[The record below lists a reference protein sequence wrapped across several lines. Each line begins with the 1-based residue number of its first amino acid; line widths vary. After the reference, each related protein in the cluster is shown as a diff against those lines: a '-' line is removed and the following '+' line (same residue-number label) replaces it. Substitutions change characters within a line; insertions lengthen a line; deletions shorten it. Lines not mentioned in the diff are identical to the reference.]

1 MADQPNQKSLGDVVE
16 QLQELNDATAMAQ
29 ESAYYTQELNDYMRT
44 EGRNLDSS
52 QLYAIEDLIEV
63 LKSGKLDELEAE
75 KEQLLRGRIEAKR
88 DNERND
94 LLETI
99 AKYTTFSYE
108 QLKDEFGDK
117 GRGTIAG
124 IIINTAIRGLLIG
137 FFASAF
143 LEPFKLIGKGLSAI
157 GTKIGKLLGMQ
168 GFFKGLRVSIQ
179 TTVTNGFK
187 AMTGIFKSKG
197 NKPPG
202 FLMKS
207 VKQLQ
212 LVFMDSFR
220 IMTTIL
226 GNVTKVAAATT
237 GFLAGRFRALESLTK
252 LKFSFPVDS
261 KLMKGIARALNT
273 LFKPLTGLINLF
285 TGQAGVV
292 IKSVDS
298 AGRALGTSSKVVN
311 SLGTSVVNFFKAL
324 KPIKT
329 VFGFLA
335 SIGGAF
341 KGVGQVLGRFFG
353 IFNFI
358 FGFFKGF
365 KKYENG
371 SFLTKVFAG
380 IMGGFKNL
388 LLMGPVFLLDGV
400 RFVLGKIAGALGFEG
415 LADFLSA
422 FSFRDIVGKAFDFVT
437 DTIINFFARMRDTI
451 ADIGIGGMV
460 KNIGINLLKVFK
472 KIATFPQA
480 VAAGGLGAIAASLPG
495 GKTPMEGFKEGFDKV
510 FTAGD
515 TALDGLKAKA
525 DGMDKKGMLID
536 AKSREGKALKDQVF
550 SGPRMTDQEAARRD
564 TALYNIQQKAGDT
577 VTVISNAANQA
588 VDAVGGMLAN
598 TYT

>member
-99 AKYTTFSYE
+99 AKYTSFSYE
-108 QLKDEFGDK
+108 QLKEEFGDK

-124 IIINTAIRGLLIG
+124 IIINTAVRGLLIG

-187 AMTGIFKSKG
+187 AFTGIFKSKG

-202 FLMKS
+202 FLARS
-207 VKQLQ
+207 VKQLK

-261 KLMKGIARALNT
+261 KLMKGISRALNT
-273 LFKPLTGLINLF
+273 LFKPLNGLINLF
-285 TGQAGVV
+285 TGQASVV
-292 IKSVDS
+292 IKSVDK
-298 AGRALGTSSKVVN
+298 AGKALGTSSKVVN
-311 SLGTSVVNFFKAL
+311 SLGSSIVNFFKAL

-329 VFGFLA
+329 VFGFL
-335 SIGGAF
+335 SRVGNAF
-341 KGVGQVLGRFFG
+341 KGIGRVLGRFFG

-358 FGFFKGF
+358 VGFFKGF
-365 KKYENG
+365 KQYEDG

-380 IMGGFKNL
+380 IMGGFKQM
-388 LLMGPVFLLDGV
+388 LLMGPIFLLDGI
-400 RFVLGKIAGALGFEG
+400 RFITGKILGFFGFEKAAEF
-415 LADFLSA
+415 LAS
-422 FSFRDIVGKAFDFVT
+422 FSFTKIVGDAFDAVT

-451 ADIGIGGMV
+451 SDIGFGGII
-460 KNIGINLLKVFK
+460 KNITISLLKIFK

>member
-29 ESAYYTQELNDYMRT
+29 ESAFYTQELNDYMRT

-117 GRGTIAG
+117 GRGTIAS
-124 IIINTAIRGLLIG
+124 IIIKTALRGLLFG

-157 GTKIGKLLGMQ
+157 GTKIGKLLGFP
-168 GFFKGLRVSIQ
+168 GFFKGLRTSIQ

-187 AMTGIFKSKG
+187 AFTGLFKSRG

-207 VKQLQ
+207 FTQLK
-212 LVFMDSFR
+212 LVFIDTVR
-220 IMTTIL
+220 ILSTMV
-226 GNVTKVAAATT
+226 GNIVKVAAAAT
-237 GFLAGRFRALESLTK
+237 GFLAGRFAALESLTK
-252 LKFSFPVDS
+252 LKFSFPVNS
-261 KLMKGIARALNT
+261 KLMQGISKALNT
-273 LFKPLTGLINLF
+273 LFKPLNGLIRLF
-285 TGQAGVV
+285 TGQASVI
-292 IKSVDS
+292 IKSVDA
-298 AGRALGTSSKVVN
+298 AGKSLGTGSKVVN
-311 SLGTSVVNFFKAL
+311 TMGTSIVTFFKTL

-329 VFGFLA
+329 VFGFL
-335 SIGGAF
+335 SRVGNAF
-341 KGVGQVLGRFFG
+341 KGVGRVLGRFFG
-353 IFNFI
+353 VFNFI
-358 FGFFKGF
+358 VGFFKGF
-365 KKYENG
+365 KKYEDG
-371 SFLTKVFAG
+371 SFLTKLFGG

-388 LLMGPVFLLDGV
+388 LLMGPVFLLDGA
-400 RFVLGKIAGALGFEG
+400 RFILGKLAGALGFEG
-415 LADFLSA
+415 AAEFLSS
-422 FSFRDIVGKAFDFVT
+422 FSFKEIVGNAFDFVT
-437 DTIINFFARMRDTI
+437 DTIINFFARMKDTI
-451 ADIGIGGMV
+451 ADIGIGGLI
-460 KNIGINLLKVFK
+460 KNISLNLLKVFK
-472 KIATFPQA
+472 KIATFPHA
-480 VAAGGLGAIAASLPG
+480 VAAGGLKAIANLAPG
-495 GKTPMEGFKEGFDKV
+495 GDTPLEGFKEGFSKV
-510 FTAGD
+510 FNAGD
-515 TALDGLKAKA
+515 AAIDSLKAKA
-525 DGMDKKGMLID
+525 DGMDGKGMLIE
-536 AKSREGKALKDQVF
+536 AKSKEGKALRDQIF
-550 SGPRMTDQEAARRD
+550 TGPRMTDQEAARRD
-564 TALYNIQQKAGDT
+564 TALYNIQQRAGDT

>member
-365 KKYENG
+365 KQYEDG

-380 IMGGFKNL
+380 IMGGFKQM
-388 LLMGPVFLLDGV
+388 LLMGPVFLLDGL
-400 RFVLGKIAGALGFEG
+400 RFITGKILGLFGFDKAAEV
-415 LADFLSA
+415 LAS
-422 FSFRDIVGKAFDFVT
+422 FSFRDIVGKAFDAVT

-451 ADIGIGGMV
+451 SDIGFGGII
-460 KNIGINLLKVFK
+460 KNITISLLKIFK